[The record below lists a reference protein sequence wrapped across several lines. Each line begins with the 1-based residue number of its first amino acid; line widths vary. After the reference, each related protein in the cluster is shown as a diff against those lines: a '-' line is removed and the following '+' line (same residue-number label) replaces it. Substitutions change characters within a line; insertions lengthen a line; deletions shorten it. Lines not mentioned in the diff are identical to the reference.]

1 MSIWINDDSKV
12 LIQGITGR
20 QGTFHGIRMSRYK
33 TKIVG
38 GVTPGKGG
46 QTVDL
51 DGLEAPVF
59 DTISEACLSVSSS
72 RQYQNPYQKIK
83 KLRLGV
89 LELLKLKQ
97 TRQGKLEILKL
108 EKS

>member
-59 DTISEACLSVSSS
+59 DSMSEAISETGAEVSVIYVPAKFAAGAIVDAAESFQAAGGGLVVCLSL
-72 RQYQNPYQKIK
+72 IH
-83 KLRLGV
+83 
-89 LELLKLKQ
+89 
-97 TRQGKLEILKL
+97 I
-108 EKS
+108 